1 MKREIRALLEAYLQ
15 VKNKM
20 DDQSDEQHYT
30 EEDINSNKI
39 QQMQ

>member
-20 DDQSDEQHYT
+20 DDQTDEQQYA
-30 EEDINSNKI
+30 EEDSNNKKF
-39 QQMQ
+39 QMQ